1 MLPVKLLEYVA
12 MGLPVISS
20 ETSTIRAYFDET
32 MVAFVRPGDAADL
45 AAKIV
50 ALRRD
55 PELRDSLVRS
65 ADTFLEH
72 YSWDRES
79 ERYRTLIESLAASH
93 IPRTRCL
100 RLMHSPIEE
109 RTHG

>member
-1 MLPVKLLEYVA
+1 MLPVKLLEDVA
-12 MGLPVISS
+12 VGLPVISS
-20 ETSTIRAYFDET
+20 ETSTTRAYFDET
-32 MVAFVRPGDAADL
+32 MVAFARPGDVADL

-55 PELRDSLVRS
+55 PDVRAS
-65 ADTFLEH
+65 MVRKADTFLEH

-79 ERYRTLIESLAASH
+79 DRYHNLIESLATRRV
-93 IPRTRCL
+93 PRIRGL
-100 RLMHSPIEE
+100 RLMRNPIEE